1 MALSE
6 NTVNHLME
14 AQGCL
19 RAALKWAAI
28 NETPL
33 VIHQLS
39 KLIMDIEHCENFEKL
54 RDVME
59 ASNGIED

>member
-19 RAALKWAAI
+19 RAALKSAAI
-28 NETPL
+28 NENPL

-54 RDVME
+54 RDRME
-59 ASNGIED
+59 ASPGIED

>member
-19 RAALKWAAI
+19 RAALKSAAI
-28 NETPL
+28 NENPL

-54 RDVME
+54 RDMME
-59 ASNGIED
+59 ASSGIED